1 MRILFLFVL
10 LSTFLPGFSQKL
22 PSVEEKTRD
31 MKKYTGFL
39 DFYWDENTG
48 KIWLDINRLDTEI
61 LYVNTLP
68 AGLGSNDIGLDRGLL
83 GDSRIVRFQ
92 RVGRKLLMVQPNYS
106 YRALSND
113 PAEKR
118 AVEQSFAQST
128 LWGFAIEAESP
139 GHALVDATDFLLRDA
154 MQVTSRLRQMKQG
167 SFSLDKS
174 RSAIYTT
181 RTKNFPLNTELEAT
195 LSFTNSDGEVGNFVQ
210 TVAPSAEVFTVRVH
224 HSFVQLPD
232 NGYQPR
238 VFDPRSGF
246 YAISYFD
253 YSTPV
258 TEPIE
263 KFMICRHRLV
273 KKDPTATIS
282 EAVKPIVYYLDN
294 GTPEPIRSALLEGAR
309 WWDAAF
315 EAAGFKN
322 AFQVKILPD
331 SADPMDIRYNVINW
345 VHRSTRGWSYGAT
358 VTDPRTGE
366 IIKGQVTLG
375 SLRVRQDYLIAQG
388 LLAPF
393 ENGMPADNKMLK
405 MALTRLSQLA
415 AHEVGHTLGLMHNY
429 ISSAENR
436 ASVMDYPHPQL
447 MLNASGEI
455 DLRDAYTHEIGE
467 WDKEAIRFG
476 YSEIPAGTDPAKALD
491 NILKETAK
499 KGLVFISDRDA
510 RAAGGLHPYAHL
522 WDNGSDPVKELKDIT
537 RIREKAL
544 SQFGENSIRTGVAMA
559 MLEDVLVPVYLLHR
573 YQLEAVTKS
582 VGGLNYTYAVKGDGQ
597 LVTKPISREEQM
609 RALNAVMDCMDAKF
623 LLLPSSITSLIPPRP
638 AGYDFTKE
646 LFNKRT
652 GLAFDA
658 LAPAETAADLALS
671 FLFNAQRVNRMV
683 EYQAMN
689 GGLGLDEMIDV
700 VLSKTWK
707 AAPRKG
713 LEDLILKQN
722 QQLVLTYLL
731 ALSVNDNLSFAA
743 RAVVVKSLADL
754 KQQIEAQ
761 KKINKV
767 SATGAQFALALERM
781 KEPEKAKPTLHLDM
795 PPGAPIGCDE

>member
-1 MRILFLFVL
+1 
-10 LSTFLPGFSQKL
+10 
-22 PSVEEKTRD
+22 
-31 MKKYTGFL
+31 
-39 DFYWDENTG
+39 
-48 KIWLDINRLDTEI
+48 
-61 LYVNTLP
+61 
-68 AGLGSNDIGLDRGLL
+68 
-83 GDSRIVRFQ
+83 
-92 RVGRKLLMVQPNYS
+92 
-106 YRALSND
+106 
-113 PAEKR
+113 
-118 AVEQSFAQST
+118 
-128 LWGFAIEAESP
+128 
-139 GHALVDATDFLLRDA
+139 
-154 MQVTSRLRQMKQG
+154 
-167 SFSLDKS
+167 
-174 RSAIYTT
+174 
-181 RTKNFPLNTELEAT
+181 
-195 LSFTNSDGEVGNFVQ
+195 
-210 TVAPSAEVFTVRVH
+210 
-224 HSFVQLPD
+224 
-232 NGYQPR
+232 
-238 VFDPRSGF
+238 
-246 YAISYFD
+246 
-253 YSTPV
+253 
-258 TEPIE
+258 
-263 KFMICRHRLV
+263 
-273 KKDPTATIS
+273 
-282 EAVKPIVYYLDN
+282 
-294 GTPEPIRSALLEGAR
+294 
-309 WWDAAF
+309 
-315 EAAGFKN
+315 
-322 AFQVKILPD
+322 
-331 SADPMDIRYNVINW
+331 
-345 VHRSTRGWSYGAT
+345 
-358 VTDPRTGE
+358 
-366 IIKGQVTLG
+366 
-375 SLRVRQDYLIAQG
+375 
-388 LLAPF
+388 
-393 ENGMPADNKMLK
+393 
-405 MALTRLSQLA
+405 
-415 AHEVGHTLGLMHNY
+415 
-429 ISSAENR
+429 
-436 ASVMDYPHPQL
+436 
-447 MLNASGEI
+447 
-455 DLRDAYTHEIGE
+455 
-467 WDKEAIRFG
+467 
-476 YSEIPAGTDPAKALD
+476 
-491 NILKETAK
+491 
-499 KGLVFISDRDA
+499 
-510 RAAGGLHPYAHL
+510 
-522 WDNGSDPVKELKDIT
+522 
-537 RIREKAL
+537 
-544 SQFGENSIRTGVAMA
+544 MA